1 MLKLCNLRRSHAHR
15 LYSLLLIRPLQEKSE
30 KICPESYAEIAKDPR
45 KNARAE
51 LGVLGRRAAWEN
63 AKKPAIPTDKGA
75 VGGKFAPTGHSRT
88 TIQLSLRWSLFF
100 NHTDFEIDNHK

>member
-1 MLKLCNLRRSHAHR
+1 MQSQAISRTPAVFIAVDPSTARKVR
-15 LYSLLLIRPLQEKSE
+15 
-30 KICPESYAEIAKDPR
+30 KICPESYAETAKDPR

-51 LGVLGRRAAWEN
+51 LGVLGRRATWEN

-100 NHTDFEIDNHK
+100 NHTVFDIDNNK